1 MSLLE
6 QPFRKALMEGVTGKK
21 ALVFDSGPIISLV
34 MDNLAW
40 TLRALN
46 KKFNGDFYITNEVK
60 REVIDKPLTSK
71 RFKFEAM
78 YIKEFLDEHVLKLA
92 DEDLT
97 VETNRLLR
105 LSNSIYKTRTEDLKL
120 FQKAEIESLA
130 LVKHL
135 NAEALVVDERTLRM
149 LIEEPENLKELLN
162 KKLGRKVTI
171 DSSNLKQFQ
180 KLIGDVNVIRSS
192 ELLVVA
198 FELGLLDKYADGNKR
213 ELLDGILWG
222 VKLRGCSISS
232 EEIYKIIKFEGF

>member
-1 MSLLE
+1 MKS
-6 QPFRKALMEGVTGKK
+6 
-21 ALVFDSGPIISLV
+21 LVFDSGPIISLV

-40 TLRALN
+40 TLRSLN
-46 KKFNGDFYITNEVK
+46 KKFNGNFFITSEVK

-78 YIKEFLDEHVLKLA
+78 YIKEFLDEGVLKLA

-105 LSNSIYKTRTEDLKL
+105 LSNSIYKTRTENLKL
-120 FQKAEIESLA
+120 FQKAELESLV

-180 KLIGDVNVIRSS
+180 KLIGEVNVIRSS

-198 FELGLLDKYADGNKR
+198 FELGLLDKYADGNRR

-232 EEIYKIIKFEGF
+232 DEIYKIIKFEGF

>member
-1 MSLLE
+1 MKS
-6 QPFRKALMEGVTGKK
+6 
-21 ALVFDSGPIISLV
+21 LVFDSGPVISLV
-34 MDNLAW
+34 MDNLMW
-40 TLRALN
+40 TLRSLN

-60 REVIDKPLTSK
+60 NELIDKPLTSK

-78 YIKEFLDEHVLKLA
+78 YIKEFLDEGVLKLA

-105 LSNSIYKTRTEDLKL
+105 LSNSIYKTRTEYLKL
-120 FQKAEIESLA
+120 FQKAEIESLV

-149 LIEEPENLKELLN
+149 LIEEPQNLKDLLN
-162 KKLGRKVTI
+162 KKLSRKVTI

-180 KLIGDVNVIRSS
+180 RIIGDVNVIRSS

-198 FELGLLDKYADGNKR
+198 FELGLLDKYADGNRR

-232 EEIYKIIKFEGF
+232 EEIYKIIKLEGF